1 MVYLILSDIHANL
14 EALEAVV
21 AAAHGQYQSVLCCG
35 DVVGYGADPNPV
47 AEWVRHNALETVRGN
62 HDKFCSGVEPIFEVS
77 FLAEQAAVWT
87 RRQLTDAN
95 RDWLAALPPG
105 PLDVDGMQLLHGSI
119 RDEDEYI
126 GTVEEA
132 RLVRHL
138 LKANLLFF
146 GHTHHQEIYYCLRS
160 GIRRIPGPRARE
172 TQLSWTVD
180 EKASWLVNAGSVGQ
194 PRDGDPRAAY
204 ALYDTS
210 TRLLSLR
217 RTRYDFARTQ
227 RKILAA
233 GLPEKLADRLSLGC

>member
-87 RRQLTDAN
+87 RRQLTDTN

-105 PLDVDGMQLLHGSI
+105 QGTRINQL
-119 RDEDEYI
+119 
-126 GTVEEA
+126 A
-132 RLVRHL
+132 
-138 LKANLLFF
+138 
-146 GHTHHQEIYYCLRS
+146 
-160 GIRRIPGPRARE
+160 
-172 TQLSWTVD
+172 
-180 EKASWLVNAGSVGQ
+180 
-194 PRDGDPRAAY
+194 
-204 ALYDTS
+204 
-210 TRLLSLR
+210 
-217 RTRYDFARTQ
+217 
-227 RKILAA
+227 
-233 GLPEKLADRLSLGC
+233 